1 MTWAALPR
9 ARPLISPGRL
19 FFESVADTVQR
30 LNHVEVVRDLFEP
43 VAQSLDVAVDR
54 AIVDDSS
61 LVRRSIQRQLDSR
74 TITEVFQAGN
84 GLEALE
90 IFRREL
96 PDLVTMDITMPGMDG
111 LACIVEMMRLR
122 PQTRLM
128 IISALGDAETA
139 IEAVERGAN
148 EYVTKPFTADEL
160 NQALSHLIEHGA

>member
-1 MTWAALPR
+1 MKL
-9 ARPLISPGRL
+9 L
-19 FFESVADTVQR
+19 
-30 LNHVEVVRDLFEP
+30 
-43 VAQSLDVAVDR
+43 
-54 AIVDDSS
+54 IVDDSS
-61 LVRRSIQRQLDSR
+61 LVRRSIQRQLDSKR
-74 TITEVFQAGN
+74 ITEVFQAGN

-160 NQALSHLIEHGA
+160 NQALSHLIEHRA

>member
-1 MTWAALPR
+1 MKL
-9 ARPLISPGRL
+9 L
-19 FFESVADTVQR
+19 
-30 LNHVEVVRDLFEP
+30 
-43 VAQSLDVAVDR
+43 
-54 AIVDDSS
+54 IVDDSS
-61 LVRRSIQRQLDSR
+61 LVRRSIQRQLDSKR
-74 TITEVFQAGN
+74 ITEVFQAGN

-111 LACIVEMMRLR
+111 LARIVEMMRLR

-128 IISALGDAETA
+128 QIISALGDAETA